1 MKALK
6 SFLLFIALATASV
19 MCVKTL
25 YDMRKESTVL
35 SIPSISQ
42 LPIAATEALS
52 LEFKSLT
59 ADYIMLHVLTFMG
72 EKVIQEAKTT
82 DTEWQVIHKALKT
95 VIDLDPRATDPFIL
109 ATTTLPWEAGMVE
122 ETNTLLL
129 KVAEFRPDDYRPY
142 FFLWYNYFHFLKDT
156 NKASIYLQK
165 SAAIKGSPTYLKP
178 LAARMHLYSGQ
189 LEASLAYTH
198 SVIETTTDE
207 SMRKYMMKRLDG
219 LRAIYEIETAV
230 RKFKEKFGSLP
241 QYPQDLVASGVMKKL
256 PRDPY
261 GGKFFISKDGRVY
274 TTSKLV
280 NVKKEETKE

>member
-1 MKALK
+1 MRALK
-6 SFLLFIALATASV
+6 PFLLFIALATASV

-25 YDMRKESTVL
+25 YDMRKDSSVL

-72 EKVIQEAKTT
+72 EKVIQEAETT
-82 DTEWQVIHKALKT
+82 KTEWQVIHQALKT

-122 ETNTLLL
+122 ETNQLLL
-129 KVAEFRPDDYRPY
+129 KVAQFRTNDYRPY

-156 NKASIYLQK
+156 KNAAIYLKK

-178 LAARMHLYSGQ
+178 LATRMHLYSGQ
-189 LEASLAYTH
+189 IEASIAYTH

-219 LRAIYEIETAV
+219 LRAIYEIEAAV
-230 RKFKEKFGSLP
+230 RKFKEKYGSLP
-241 QYPQDLVASGVMKKL
+241 QYPQDLVASGVLKKL
-256 PRDPY
+256 PKDPY
-261 GGKFFISKDGRVY
+261 GGKFFISTGGRVY

-280 NVKKEETKE
+280 NVKQQTTED